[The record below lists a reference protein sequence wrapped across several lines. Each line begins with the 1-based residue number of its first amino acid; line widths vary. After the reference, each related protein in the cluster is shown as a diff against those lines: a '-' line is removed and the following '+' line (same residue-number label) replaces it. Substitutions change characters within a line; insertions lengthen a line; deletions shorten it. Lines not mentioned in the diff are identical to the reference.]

1 MADKEMQLQD
11 VPCEADDILKG
22 EPSEPGKDQNPSELI
37 PDNEDGDGQANG
49 HGKADDDDV
58 LKGEPS
64 EPEKVQ
70 NLPLEDNEDVD
81 GQANGR
87 EKTADVLYS
96 RKKTQVRFLSP
107 DPRDDENPKKRK
119 TWLLTDSEAQ
129 GEDDDDDEA
138 GTPEE
143 QQAFLRELDTFHREN
158 FLDYKPLKFYQ
169 KPLNTLKLW
178 RAVIKLGGHEVVTT
192 SKLWRQVGESFNP
205 PKTCTTISY
214 TFRNFYEKV
223 SFLVE
228 CALLEYEKH
237 LRKNGD
243 LNLPGPTLNMS
254 SSLDKE
260 VMSHQ
265 GSGSGRARRDSAAR
279 AMQGWQA
286 HRLDDSGEDMGLNS
300 TPKHK
305 KLKSIGLP
313 KPRTPNCT
321 DLAVSQ
327 EAEKQLRKA
336 NPLLC
341 MSVGDVID
349 DGPLADWVKI
359 TVKETVSNFC
369 HFLLL
374 ENPLRFL
381 PWYLDFSAMRLAL
394 TPLKIRIQSDPAGR
408 LIITGEPE
416 QLDNPWGITPFKKI
430 VVLPARIDPLHTN
443 AIMSM
448 HGRLFVRAQYEK

>member
-11 VPCEADDILKG
+11 VPCEADGILKG
-22 EPSEPGKDQNPSELI
+22 EPSEPGKELI
-37 PDNEDGDGQANG
+37 PDNEDGDGQA
-49 HGKADDDDV
+49 DDDV

-64 EPEKVQ
+64 EPEKDQ
-70 NLPLEDNEDVD
+70 NLPLQDNQDVD
-81 GQANGR
+81 AQANGR
-87 EKTADVLYS
+87 E
-96 RKKTQVRFLSP
+96 KTQVRFLSP

-119 TWLLTDSEAQ
+119 TWLLSDSEAQ
-129 GEDDDDDEA
+129 GDDDDYDDDEA

-214 TFRNFYEKV
+214 TFRNFYEK
-223 SFLVE
+223 
-228 CALLEYEKH
+228 ALLEYEKH

-286 HRLDDSGEDMGLNS
+286 HRLEDSGEVTEHIDMGLNS

-321 DLAVSQ
+321 DLVASQ
-327 EAEKQLRKA
+327 EAEKQ
-336 NPLLC
+336 
-341 MSVGDVID
+341 SVGDVID

-359 TVKETVSNFC
+359 TVKETKESFEVFALVPGLLRNEVSTNS
-369 HFLLL
+369 L
-374 ENPLRFL
+374 EN
-381 PWYLDFSAMRLAL
+381 
-394 TPLKIRIQSDPAGR
+394 PAGR

-448 HGRLFVRAQYEK
+448 HGRLFIRAQYEK

>member
-11 VPCEADDILKG
+11 VPCEADGILKG
-22 EPSEPGKDQNPSELI
+22 EPSEPGKELI
-37 PDNEDGDGQANG
+37 PDNEDGDGQA
-49 HGKADDDDV
+49 DDDV

-64 EPEKVQ
+64 EPEKDQ
-70 NLPLEDNEDVD
+70 NLPLQDNQDVD
-81 GQANGR
+81 AQANGR
-87 EKTADVLYS
+87 E
-96 RKKTQVRFLSP
+96 KTQVRFLSP

-119 TWLLTDSEAQ
+119 TWLLSDSEAQ
-129 GEDDDDDEA
+129 GDDDDYDDDEA

-143 QQAFLRELDTFHREN
+143 QQAFLRELDAFHREN

-214 TFRNFYEKV
+214 TFRNFYEK
-223 SFLVE
+223 
-228 CALLEYEKH
+228 ALLEYEKH

-286 HRLDDSGEDMGLNS
+286 HRLEDSGEDMGLNS

-321 DLAVSQ
+321 DLVASQ
-327 EAEKQLRKA
+327 EAEKQ
-336 NPLLC
+336 
-341 MSVGDVID
+341 SVGDVID

-359 TVKETVSNFC
+359 TVKETKESFEVFALVPG
-369 HFLLL
+369 LLRN
-374 ENPLRFL
+374 E
-381 PWYLDFSAMRLAL
+381 
-394 TPLKIRIQSDPAGR
+394 IRIQSDPAGR

-448 HGRLFVRAQYEK
+448 HGRLFIRAQYEK

>member
-11 VPCEADDILKG
+11 VPCEADGILKG

-37 PDNEDGDGQANG
+37 PDNEDGDGQA
-49 HGKADDDDV
+49 DDDV

-64 EPEKVQ
+64 EPEKDQ
-70 NLPLEDNEDVD
+70 NLPLQDNQDVD
-81 GQANGR
+81 AQANGR
-87 EKTADVLYS
+87 E
-96 RKKTQVRFLSP
+96 KTQVRFLSP

-119 TWLLTDSEAQ
+119 TWLLSDSEAQ
-129 GEDDDDDEA
+129 GDDDDYDDDEA

-214 TFRNFYEKV
+214 TFRNFYEK
-223 SFLVE
+223 
-228 CALLEYEKH
+228 ALLEYEKH

-286 HRLDDSGEDMGLNS
+286 HRLEDSGEDMGLNS

-321 DLAVSQ
+321 DLVASQ
-327 EAEKQLRKA
+327 EAEKQ
-336 NPLLC
+336 
-341 MSVGDVID
+341 SVGDVID

-359 TVKETVSNFC
+359 TVKETKESFEVFALVPG
-369 HFLLL
+369 LLRN
-374 ENPLRFL
+374 E
-381 PWYLDFSAMRLAL
+381 
-394 TPLKIRIQSDPAGR
+394 IRIQSDPAGR

-448 HGRLFVRAQYEK
+448 HGRLFIRAQYEK

>member
-11 VPCEADDILKG
+11 VPCEADGILKG
-22 EPSEPGKDQNPSELI
+22 EPSEPGKELI
-37 PDNEDGDGQANG
+37 PDNEDGDGQA
-49 HGKADDDDV
+49 DDDV

-64 EPEKVQ
+64 EPEKDQ
-70 NLPLEDNEDVD
+70 NLPLQDNQDVD
-81 GQANGR
+81 AQANGR
-87 EKTADVLYS
+87 E
-96 RKKTQVRFLSP
+96 KTQVRFLSP

-119 TWLLTDSEAQ
+119 TWLLSDSEAQ
-129 GEDDDDDEA
+129 GDDDDYDDDEA

-214 TFRNFYEKV
+214 TFRNFYEK
-223 SFLVE
+223 
-228 CALLEYEKH
+228 ALLEYEKH

-286 HRLDDSGEDMGLNS
+286 HRLEDSGEDMGLNS

-321 DLAVSQ
+321 DLVASQ
-327 EAEKQLRKA
+327 EAEKQ
-336 NPLLC
+336 
-341 MSVGDVID
+341 SVGDVID

-359 TVKETVSNFC
+359 TVKETKESFEVFALVPG
-369 HFLLL
+369 LLRN
-374 ENPLRFL
+374 E
-381 PWYLDFSAMRLAL
+381 
-394 TPLKIRIQSDPAGR
+394 IRIQSDPAGR

-448 HGRLFVRAQYEK
+448 HGRLFIRAQYEK

>member
-214 TFRNFYEKV
+214 TFRNFYEK
-223 SFLVE
+223 
-228 CALLEYEKH
+228 ALLEYEKH

-313 KPRTPNCT
+313 KPRTPNST
-321 DLAVSQ
+321 DLVVSQ
-327 EAEKQLRKA
+327 EAEKQ
-336 NPLLC
+336 
-341 MSVGDVID
+341 SVGDVID

-359 TVKETVSNFC
+359 TVKETRESFEVFALVPGLLRNEIKVLNRIVLFC
-369 HFLLL
+369 
-374 ENPLRFL
+374 
-381 PWYLDFSAMRLAL
+381 SQ
-394 TPLKIRIQSDPAGR
+394 IRIQSDPAGR

>member
-11 VPCEADDILKG
+11 VPCEADGILKG
-22 EPSEPGKDQNPSELI
+22 EPSEPGKELI
-37 PDNEDGDGQANG
+37 PDNEDGDGQA
-49 HGKADDDDV
+49 DDDV

-64 EPEKVQ
+64 EPEKDQ
-70 NLPLEDNEDVD
+70 NLPLQDNQDVD
-81 GQANGR
+81 AQANGR
-87 EKTADVLYS
+87 E
-96 RKKTQVRFLSP
+96 KTQVRFLSP

-119 TWLLTDSEAQ
+119 TWLLSDSEAQ
-129 GEDDDDDEA
+129 GDDDDYDDDEA

-143 QQAFLRELDTFHREN
+143 QQAFLRELDAFHREN

-214 TFRNFYEKV
+214 TFRNFYEK
-223 SFLVE
+223 
-228 CALLEYEKH
+228 ALLEYEKH

-286 HRLDDSGEDMGLNS
+286 HRLEDSGEDMGLNS

-321 DLAVSQ
+321 DLVASQ

-336 NPLLC
+336 NPLLY

-369 HFLLL
+369 HFHLLK
-374 ENPLRFL
+374 NPLRFL
-381 PWYLDFSAMRLAL
+381 PWYLDFSVMRLAL
-394 TPLKIRIQSDPAGR
+394 TLLKIRIQSDPAGR

-448 HGRLFVRAQYEK
+448 HGRLFIRAQYEK